1 MNYTILT
8 KQNYTCIELTKLLDL
23 IYEDEQNLVSEQ
35 IEIVNILEHE
45 IYDKIINIFEYI
57 NENYIEYDY
66 GKNIAFKTIYNN
78 IIISIT
84 NDNYFDKN
92 YSYFTLKY
100 NKNNINKD
108 DLEKIYNVFNFLV
121 KKIEV

>member
-23 IYEDEQNLVSEQ
+23 IYEDEENLVSEQ

-45 IYDKIINIFEYI
+45 IYDRIKDIFEYI
-57 NENYIEYDY
+57 NENYFEYDY
-66 GKNIAFKTIYNN
+66 GKNIEFKTIYNN
-78 IIISIT
+78 IIICI
-84 NDNYFDKN
+84 NNNNYFDKN
-92 YSYFTLKY
+92 YSYFILKY

-108 DLEKIYNVFNFLV
+108 DLDKIYDVFKFLV
-121 KKIEV
+121 KK